1 MSYCQKM
8 FHINYSTYNP
18 KIKKVKDKA
27 FIWDDIRK
35 KWIQLT
41 PEEWVRQN
49 FIQYLI
55 QEKKYPKDRIA
66 VEKQI
71 ITHENKSRFDI
82 VVYDKN
88 TKPWMIIECKN
99 LLIELDNKVIQQI
112 LNYQSIIQC
121 KYLIV
126 TNGNDAFVWDT
137 IKNKKVEK
145 NIPEYNK

>member
-1 MSYCQKM
+1 M
-8 FHINYSTYNP
+8 FQITYSHYDH
-18 KIKKVKDKA
+18 KVKEEKGKH
-27 FIWDDIRK
+27 FIWDGIRK

-55 QEKKYPKDRIA
+55 QDKNYPKAKIA

-82 VVYDKN
+82 VIYDEKM
-88 TKPWMIIECKN
+88 KPWMIVECKN
-99 LLIELDNKVIQQI
+99 QNISLDDKVIQQI
-112 LNYQSIIQC
+112 LNYQSIVQC

-126 TNGNDAFVWDT
+126 TNGNEVAGWKINECSEVIT
-137 IKNKKVEK
+137 EMPK
-145 NIPEYNK
+145 YC